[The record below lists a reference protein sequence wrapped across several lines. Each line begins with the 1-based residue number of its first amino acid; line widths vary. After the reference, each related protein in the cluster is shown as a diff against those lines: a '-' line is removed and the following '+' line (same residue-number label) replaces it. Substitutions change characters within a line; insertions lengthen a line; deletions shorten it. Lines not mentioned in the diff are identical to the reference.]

1 MKKEIVLVG
10 AGNIGSRHLQAI
22 TQLPF
27 DVSVNVVEP
36 NRDAQK
42 IANARLNEISFDK
55 TKHHINWYKSLDKIP
70 SNSDLVVVATNS
82 KGRVNLINQLLE
94 LGHSR
99 FLIEKMVC
107 QSETEYENLLS
118 KFRQFNSKGWV
129 NANRRYFQS
138 YQKIKDL
145 FQDSK
150 LIHLSVY
157 LGDSGLGTASIHYLD
172 LFSWF
177 IDNYDIKL
185 SGKYLL
191 NKIFPNK
198 RGSDYKEFAGTLIG
212 SGQNGSVL
220 TITTSFNPSNPHTS
234 VVEIYGDT
242 RHFFINETK
251 EQLDIIHGE
260 SNDKDLKFE
269 FQHASSTTTM
279 AIQDIIE
286 NDYCLLPD
294 LDQSYYAHK
303 ELFRVFNEHIYNLSK
318 KEVKLC
324 PIT

>member
-1 MKKEIVLVG
+1 MNKNIAIIG
-10 AGNIGSRHLQAI
+10 CGNIGSRHLQGLMK
-22 TQLPF
+22 LPF
-27 DVSVNVVEP
+27 DITIDVVEP
-36 NRDAQK
+36 SLEAQSQAK
-42 IANARLNEISFDK
+42 SRLNEIPRSSNHK
-55 TKHHINWYKSLDKIP
+55 ITWLKSIDELNK
-70 SNSDLVVVATNS
+70 NSDLCIVATNS
-82 KGRVNLINQLLE
+82 FRRVDLISKLLE
-94 LGHSR
+94 IGHNR

-107 QSETEYENLLS
+107 QSETEYKNLLS
-118 KFRQFNSKGWV
+118 KFKQFNSKGWV
-129 NANRRYFQS
+129 NANRRYFKS
-138 YQKIKDL
+138 YQKIKNL

-150 LIHLSVY
+150 LIHLSAY

-198 RGSDYKEFAGTLIG
+198 RGSNYKEFAGTLIG

-234 VVEIYGDT
+234 MVEIYGDT

-251 EQLDIIHGE
+251 EQLVIIHGE

-269 FQHASSTTTM
+269 FQHTSSTTPM
-279 AIQDIIE
+279 IISDIIE

-294 LDQSYYAHK
+294 LNQSYYAHK
-303 ELFRVFNEHIYNLSK
+303 ELFRVFNEHIYKLSK